1 MRVIAFVGPSGTG
14 KSYRSVMVSQ
24 QYGADAIIDDGLL
37 ISHGKVIAGTSAKKE
52 PTKIASVK
60 HALFMNP
67 SQVNEIKKVLKRNK
81 IKCLMILGTSD
92 GMVNKIAKN
101 IGVHEIEQIIRIEDV
116 ATPEEMNM
124 ALRMMVRAP
133 LTAIGGIIMA
143 YILSPKLST
152 IFLIAIPY
160 FLHPLRRFQ
169 KNLDSEIITAEADKS
184 IVRPTF
190 SYMGDYI
197 ISDNVINSIA
207 IHEAQKIDGLIK
219 VQNINLRKTGHGV
232 HIDMTVILQYGCDI
246 FSVCKNI
253 QLAVR
258 NNVEQYTSI
267 NARRINILVKNLRK

>member
-101 IGVHEIEQIIRIEDV
+101 IGVHEVEQIIRIEDV
-116 ATPEEMNM
+116 A
-124 ALRMMVRAP
+124 
-133 LTAIGGIIMA
+133 
-143 YILSPKLST
+143 
-152 IFLIAIPY
+152 Y

-169 KNLDSEIITAEADKS
+169 KNLDSEITTAEADKS

-207 IHEAQKIDGLIK
+207 IHEAQKINGLIK

>member
-101 IGVHEIEQIIRIEDV
+101 IGVHEVEQIIRIEDDCNTRRNEYGHLECV
-116 ATPEEMNM
+116 QLKGNT
-124 ALRMMVRAP
+124 L
-133 LTAIGGIIMA
+133 
-143 YILSPKLST
+143 
-152 IFLIAIPY
+152 FL
-160 FLHPLRRFQ
+160 FRHL
-169 KNLDSEIITAEADKS
+169 K
-184 IVRPTF
+184 
-190 SYMGDYI
+190 
-197 ISDNVINSIA
+197 
-207 IHEAQKIDGLIK
+207 
-219 VQNINLRKTGHGV
+219 
-232 HIDMTVILQYGCDI
+232 
-246 FSVCKNI
+246 
-253 QLAVR
+253 
-258 NNVEQYTSI
+258 
-267 NARRINILVKNLRK
+267 